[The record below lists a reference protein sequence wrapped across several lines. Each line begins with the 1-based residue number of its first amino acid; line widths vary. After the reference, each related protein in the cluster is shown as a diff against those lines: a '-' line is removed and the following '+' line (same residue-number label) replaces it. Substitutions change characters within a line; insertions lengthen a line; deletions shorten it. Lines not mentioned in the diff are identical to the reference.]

1 MDPRDK
7 TSNSVAGIAAY
18 RHDMLQRYSSCK
30 VLLVSSYILTRTSTE
45 DGLLAGYKADSMLKL
60 FSDFAKLLYSCS

>member
-18 RHDMLQRYSSCK
+18 RHDMLQRYFAQSLGYF
-30 VLLVSSYILTRTSTE
+30 VLLVGPNTLTCKSTE
-45 DGLLAGYKADSMLKL
+45 DGLLAGYKADEMLKL
-60 FSDFAKLLYSCS
+60 FSDFAKLL